1 MGYQLIGMA
10 SLNVSHPALH
20 PLVLAFVL
28 AACNSSGSADSETTT
43 GAGTDSDTAT
53 DTAGETSSGTETGEL
68 PEGCDAYIEPSD
80 DDQVALQG
88 ALIDA
93 EDGAVVCLGEGTF
106 TFNTE
111 VTITGTAITLRG
123 AGPDTTSLD
132 FSMQDLGANGILITG
147 DDVILEQLRVVD
159 SAGDGVRANDVSN
172 ITFRDLGIEW
182 TADASVDNGAY
193 GLYPVGCTG
202 VTIQRTFVKGAR
214 DAGIYVGQST
224 SILVEDSEV
233 YGNVA
238 GIEIENSTGA
248 TVRNNHAHDNTAG
261 LLIFNLPGLP
271 VSDGKRTNAY
281 DNLLEDN
288 NLENF
293 AEAGTIVAEV
303 PYGVG
308 AMILAS
314 DDNEFHNNT
323 IRGNDSTG
331 IITVSYNLE
340 LLPPYDDESFDR
352 FAQGNYIHDNTFEG
366 NGTMPALLAIV
377 VSGNMDTPLPD
388 IMDDG
393 CADPDLMNEN
403 DALTNCVGD
412 NGGATY
418 YDASMCGGSP
428 TSDPSGVA
436 CSHPALPELPE

>member
-1 MGYQLIGMA
+1 MVA
-10 SLNVSHPALH
+10 PKVSLPAARTL
-20 PLVLAFVL
+20 LLALAF
-28 AACNSSGSADSETTT
+28 AGCNSSGAGDSEATTST
-43 GAGTDSDTAT
+43 ATDTDTAT

-80 DDQVALQG
+80 DDQTALQG

-93 EDGAVVCLGEGTF
+93 DDGAVVCLGAGTF

-111 VTITGTAITLRG
+111 VSITGTGITLRG
-123 AGPDTTSLD
+123 AGPDATLLD
-132 FSMQDLGANGILITG
+132 FSLQDLGANGIRITG

-159 SAGDGVRANDVSN
+159 SAGDGVRADDVSN

-182 TADASVDNGAY
+182 TADASVENGAY

-202 VTIQRTFVKGAR
+202 VTIQRTVVKGAR

-271 VSDGKRTNAY
+271 VTDGKRTNAY
-281 DNLLEDN
+281 DNLLENN

-293 AEAGTIVAEV
+293 AEEGTIVAEV
-303 PYGVG
+303 PYGLG

-323 IRGNDSTG
+323 VRGNDSTG

-340 LLPPYDDESFDR
+340 LLPGYDDESFDR

-366 NGTMPALLAIV
+366 NGTKPALLAIV
-377 VSGNMDTPLPD
+377 ISGNMDPPLPD

-393 CADPDLMNEN
+393 CADPDLMNED

-418 YDASMCGGSP
+418 YDASMCGGAP

-436 CSHPALPELPE
+436 CSHPPLPDLPE

>member
-1 MGYQLIGMA
+1 MA
-10 SLNVSHPALH
+10 APNVPLH
-20 PLVLAFVL
+20 LVTTLLL
-28 AACNSSGSADSETTT
+28 AAAIPGCNSSGSGNTESTTAATTDTDGETT
-43 GAGTDSDTAT
+43 
-53 DTAGETSSGTETGEL
+53 SGTETGEL

-80 DDQVALQG
+80 DDQAALQG

-93 EDGAVVCLGEGTF
+93 ADGATVCLGEGTF
-106 TFNTE
+106 SFNTE
-111 VTITGTAITLRG
+111 VTITGTGLTLRG
-123 AGPDTTSLD
+123 AGIDKTALD
-132 FSMQDLGANGILITG
+132 FSEQDLGANGILITA
-147 DDVILEQLRVVD
+147 DDATLEHLKVVN
-159 SAGDGVRANDVSN
+159 SAGDGVRANDVNN

-182 TADASVDNGAY
+182 TADASVENGAY

-202 VTIQRTFVKGAR
+202 VTIQRTWVKGAR

-224 SILVEDSEV
+224 NILVEDSEA

-248 TVRNNHAHDNTAG
+248 TVRRNHAHDNTAG

-271 VSDGKRTNAY
+271 VADGKRTNAY
-281 DNLLEDN
+281 ENTLENN

-293 AEAGTIVAEV
+293 AEPGTIVAEV
-303 PYGVG
+303 PYGLG
-308 AMILAS
+308 AMILAA
-314 DDNEFHNNT
+314 DNNEFHDNI

-340 LLPPYDDESFDR
+340 LLPAYDDPNFDR
-352 FAQGNYIHDNTFEG
+352 FAQGNYIHSNTFEG
-366 NGTMPALLAIV
+366 NGTNPALLAVV
-377 VSGNMDTPLPD
+377 VSGNMSPPIPD

-393 CADPDLMNEN
+393 CADPDVMNVD
-403 DALTNCVGD
+403 DALTNCIGD

-418 YDASMCGGSP
+418 YDASMCGGTP

-436 CSHPALPELPE
+436 CSQPSLPELPE